1 MQDVNPFLLLTLAVA
16 VSMLVIPLLMRAAPR
31 LGLIDEP
38 DARKVHVSPVPR
50 VGGWG
55 IVIGG
60 LAPLLLSF
68 ELGPLL
74 QSYVAGV
81 AILFAFGVWDDA
93 RELSHW
99 TKFVGQ
105 ALAAA
110 VVVFY
115 GDLYVTRLPFLE
127 PDAVSPIAGRLFTL
141 FALVGA
147 INAINHSDGLDGL
160 AGGES
165 LLTLIAVAVLGYVAG
180 DSLSVGIALA
190 TIGGILGFL
199 RYNSHPAR
207 VFMGDSGSQALGFT
221 LAFLVVYLTQ
231 VTHTASSPALALLLL
246 GLPIADILVVLWQ
259 RIRSG
264 GHWLKASRNHMHHR
278 LLQLGFEHYETVIII
293 YSVQAA
299 LVVAGVVMRYE
310 ADWAVLGVYAAIVGA
325 LFVSVARAER
335 NEFRVRRERP
345 AGSLAG
351 TTVGKLLRQPS
362 LRSAPFWLISAVVPA
377 FMLFASLWVA
387 RVPPDFAVVAGLL
400 ACIVIA
406 EMLRASAA
414 RSIVARAAIYAAAI
428 FSAYLLV
435 FYPGAADA
443 PVRAVTIGVIG
454 LLAAAIAVY
463 VRMGTRQEFGTTP
476 TDYLVVFGILA
487 LIAFG
492 IVDVGSR
499 TIVELVAYA
508 IVLLYGC
515 EIALDRAAAGR
526 WPLLH
531 VSTVATLTILA
542 FRGAL

>member
-1 MQDVNPFLLLTLAVA
+1 MEGINPFLMLTLAVG
-16 VSMLVIPLLMRAAPR
+16 VSMIVIPLLMRAAPR
-31 LGLIDEP
+31 LGLIDVP
-38 DARKVHVSPVPR
+38 DPRKVHANPVPR

-60 LAPLLLSF
+60 LVPPMLSF

-74 QSYVAGV
+74 QSYIAGA
-81 AILFAFGVWDDA
+81 AILFVFGVWDDA
-93 RELSHW
+93 RDLGHW

-105 ALAAA
+105 SLAAC

-127 PDAVSPIAGRLFTL
+127 PDALSPIAGRLFTV

-147 INAINHSDGLDGL
+147 INALNHSDGLDGL

-165 LLTLIAVAVLGYVAG
+165 LLTLIAVAVLSYVAG
-180 DSLSVGIALA
+180 DGLALGIALSM
-190 TIGGILGFL
+190 IGGILGFL

-246 GLPIADILVVLWQ
+246 GLPIADILAVLWQ
-259 RIRSG
+259 RIHSG
-264 GHWLKASRNHMHHR
+264 GHWFKASRNHIHHR
-278 LLQLGFEHYETVIII
+278 LLQLGFEHHETVIII
-293 YSVQAA
+293 YSIHAA
-299 LVVAGVVMRYE
+299 LVVCGVVMRYE
-310 ADWAVLGVYAAIVGA
+310 ADWAVLGVYAAIVGVVFA
-325 LFVSVARAER
+325 SVTRAER
-335 NEFRVRRERP
+335 NGWRLRRERP
-345 AGSLAG
+345 PSIDDTA
-351 TTVGKLLRQPS
+351 VGRLLGRPLLR
-362 LRSAPFWLISAVVPA
+362 RAPLWLISAVVPA
-377 FMLFASLWVA
+377 FMLFTSLWVA
-387 RVPPDFAVVAGLL
+387 RVPADFAIVAGLL
-400 ACIVIA
+400 ACIVVA
-406 EMLRASAA
+406 DMLLTRTA
-414 RSIVARAAIYAAAI
+414 RSIGARAAIYAAAI
-428 FSAYLLV
+428 FSAYLLI
-435 FYPGAADA
+435 FYPGAAGT
-443 PVRAVTIGVIG
+443 PVRAAAVCVIG

-463 VRMGTRQEFGTTP
+463 VRLSARKEFGTTP
-476 TDYLVVFGILA
+476 TDYLMAFGTLA

-492 IVDVGSR
+492 LADVGSR

-515 EIALDRAAAGR
+515 EIALDRAAVRR

>member
-1 MQDVNPFLLLTLAVA
+1 
-16 VSMLVIPLLMRAAPR
+16 MRAAPR
-31 LGLIDEP
+31 LGLLDVP
-38 DARKVHVSPVPR
+38 DPRKVHSNPVPR

-68 ELGPLL
+68 PLDPLL
-74 QSYVAGV
+74 NSYVAGV

-93 RELSHW
+93 SELGHW
-99 TKFVGQ
+99 TKFAGQ
-105 ALAAA
+105 VLAASI
-110 VVVFY
+110 VVFY
-115 GDLYVTRLPFLE
+115 GDLYVTRLPFLD
-127 PDAVSPIAGRLFTL
+127 PDAMSPIAARLFTV
-141 FALVGA
+141 FALIGA

-165 LLTLIAVAVLGYVAG
+165 LLTLIAVAVLGYVGG
-180 DSLSVGIALA
+180 DGLAVGIALA

-246 GLPIADILVVLWQ
+246 GLPIADILAVFWQ
-259 RIRSG
+259 RMRSG
-264 GHWLKASRNHMHHR
+264 GHWFRATRNHLHHR
-278 LLQLGFEHYETVIII
+278 LLDLKFEHYETVIII

-299 LVVAGVVMRYE
+299 LVICGVIMRYE
-310 ADWAVLGVYAAIVGA
+310 ADWAVLAVYAAIVGA
-325 LFVSVARAER
+325 LFTCVAYAER
-335 NEFRVRRERP
+335 SGWRVRRDRP
-345 AGSLAG
+345 APSLEQSAVGSL
-351 TTVGKLLRQPS
+351 LR
-362 LRSAPFWLISAVVPA
+362 RAPLWLISAVVPG

-387 RVPPDFAVVAGLL
+387 RVPRDFAIVAGVL
-400 ACIVIA
+400 ACVVLA
-406 EMLRASAA
+406 EMLRERVG
-414 RSIVARAAIYAAAI
+414 RSIVARVAIYAAAI
-428 FSAYLLV
+428 FSAYLLI
-435 FYPGAADA
+435 FYPGAADT
-443 PVRAVTIGVIG
+443 PVRVATIGVIG
-454 LLAAAIAVY
+454 LLATAIAVY
-463 VRMGTRQEFGTTP
+463 VRWAAQQEFGATP

-492 IVDVGSR
+492 VADVGSR

-515 EIALDRAAAGR
+515 EIVLGRAATRR

-531 VSTVATLTILA
+531 VSTIATLTILA
-542 FRGAL
+542 FRGTL

>member
-1 MQDVNPFLLLTLAVA
+1 MQGVNPFLLLTLAVA

-31 LGLIDEP
+31 LRLLDVP
-38 DARKVHVSPVPR
+38 DARKVHSSPVPR

-68 ELGPLL
+68 PLDPLL
-74 QSYVAGV
+74 ESYVAGV

-93 RELSHW
+93 RELGHW
-99 TKFVGQ
+99 TKLVGQ
-105 ALAAA
+105 VLAAS

-115 GDLYVTRLPFLE
+115 GDLYATRLPFLE
-127 PDAVSPIAGRLFTL
+127 PDALSPIAARLFTV

-180 DSLSVGIALA
+180 DALAVGIALA

-207 VFMGDSGSQALGFT
+207 VFMGDAGSQALGFT
-221 LAFLVVYLTQ
+221 LAFLAVYLTQ
-231 VTHTASSPALALLLL
+231 VAHTASSPALALLLL
-246 GLPIADILVVLWQ
+246 GLPIADILAVLWQ

-264 GHWLKASRNHMHHR
+264 GHWFRATRNHLHHR
-278 LLQLGFEHYETVIII
+278 LLGLEFEHYETVIII
-293 YSVQAA
+293 YSVQAV
-299 LVVAGVVMRYE
+299 LVVCGVLMRYE
-310 ADWAVLGVYAAIVGA
+310 ADWAVLAVYAAIVGA
-325 LFVSVARAER
+325 LFTCVAYAER
-335 NEFRVRRERP
+335 RGWRVRRERS
-345 AGSLAG
+345 AHSQSA
-351 TTVGKLLRQPS
+351 VGGALRSPLLR
-362 LRSAPFWLISAVVPA
+362 RAPLWLISALVPG

-387 RVPPDFAVVAGLL
+387 RVPRDFSIVAGLL
-400 ACIVIA
+400 ACVVVA
-406 EMLRASAA
+406 ERLRASVG

-428 FSAYLLV
+428 FSAYLLI
-435 FYPGAADA
+435 FYPGAGDI
-443 PVRAVTIGVIG
+443 PVRAATFGVIG
-454 LLAAAIAVY
+454 VLAVAIAVY
-463 VRMGTRQEFGTTP
+463 VRSPAQQEFGTTP
-476 TDYLVVFGILA
+476 TDYLVVFGMLA

-492 IVDVGSR
+492 IADVGSR

-515 EIALDRAAAGR
+515 EIALGRVAAARR

>member
-1 MQDVNPFLLLTLAVA
+1 
-16 VSMLVIPLLMRAAPR
+16 MRAAPR
-31 LGLIDEP
+31 LGLLDVP
-38 DARKVHVSPVPR
+38 DPRKVHSNPVPR

-68 ELGPLL
+68 PLDPLL
-74 QSYVAGV
+74 NSYVAGV

-93 RELSHW
+93 SELGHW
-99 TKFVGQ
+99 TKFAGQ
-105 ALAAA
+105 VLAASI
-110 VVVFY
+110 VVFY
-115 GDLYVTRLPFLE
+115 GDLYVTRLPFLD
-127 PDAVSPIAGRLFTL
+127 PDAMSPIAARLFTV
-141 FALVGA
+141 FALIGA

-165 LLTLIAVAVLGYVAG
+165 LLTLIAVAVLGYVGG
-180 DSLSVGIALA
+180 DGLAVGIALA

-221 LAFLVVYLTQ
+221 LAFLAVYLTQ

-246 GLPIADILVVLWQ
+246 GLPIADILAVLWQ
-259 RIRSG
+259 RIRG
-264 GHWLKASRNHMHHR
+264 GGNWFRATRNHLHHR
-278 LLQLGFEHYETVIII
+278 LLDLKFEHYEAVVII

-299 LVVAGVVMRYE
+299 LVVCGVIMRYK
-310 ADWAVLGVYAAIVGA
+310 ADWAVLAVYAALVGA
-325 LFVSVARAER
+325 LFASVAYAER
-335 NEFRVRRERP
+335 SGWRVRRGRP
-345 AGSLAG
+345 APALEQSAVG
-351 TTVGKLLRQPS
+351 TLLR
-362 LRSAPFWLISAVVPA
+362 RAPLWLISAGVPG

-387 RVPPDFAVVAGLL
+387 RVPRDFAIVAGLL
-400 ACIVIA
+400 ACVVVA
-406 EMLRASAA
+406 ELLRASVA
-414 RSIVARAAIYAAAI
+414 RSIFARAAIYAAAI
-428 FSAYLLV
+428 FSAYLLI
-435 FYPGAADA
+435 FYPGAADT
-443 PVRAVTIGVIG
+443 PVRVATIGVIG
-454 LLAAAIAVY
+454 LLAVAIAVY
-463 VRMGTRQEFGTTP
+463 VRWSAQQEFGTTP

-515 EIALDRAAAGR
+515 EIVLGRTPPVRR

-531 VSTVATLTILA
+531 VSTVASLTILA

>member
-1 MQDVNPFLLLTLAVA
+1 
-16 VSMLVIPLLMRAAPR
+16 MRAAPR
-31 LGLIDEP
+31 LGLLDVP
-38 DARKVHVSPVPR
+38 DPRKVHSNPVPR

-68 ELGPLL
+68 PLDPLL
-74 QSYVAGV
+74 NSYVAGV

-93 RELSHW
+93 SELGHW
-99 TKFVGQ
+99 TKFAGQ
-105 ALAAA
+105 VLAASI
-110 VVVFY
+110 VVFY

-127 PDAVSPIAGRLFTL
+127 PDALSPVAARLFTV

-165 LLTLIAVAVLGYVAG
+165 LLTLIAVAILGYVGG
-180 DSLSVGIALA
+180 DGIAVGIALA
-190 TIGGILGFL
+190 TIGGVLGFL

-221 LAFLVVYLTQ
+221 LAFLAVYLTQ

-246 GLPIADILVVLWQ
+246 GLPIADILAVLWQ
-259 RIRSG
+259 RIRSRG
-264 GHWLKASRNHMHHR
+264 NWFRATRNHLHHR
-278 LLQLGFEHYETVIII
+278 LLDLKFEHYETVVII

-299 LVVAGVVMRYE
+299 LVVCGVTMRYE
-310 ADWAVLGVYAAIVGA
+310 ADWAVLAVYAAIVGG
-325 LFVSVARAER
+325 LFACVAYAER
-335 NEFRVRRERP
+335 SGWRVRRERSAP
-345 AGSLAG
+345 
-351 TTVGKLLRQPS
+351 TVEQGAVRSLLR
-362 LRSAPFWLISAVVPA
+362 RAPLWLISAVVPA

-387 RVPPDFAVVAGLL
+387 RVPRDFAIVAGLL
-400 ACIVIA
+400 ACVVVA
-406 EMLRASAA
+406 EMLRASVARSIVA

-428 FSAYLLV
+428 FSAYLLI
-435 FYPGAADA
+435 FYPGVADT
-443 PVRAVTIGVIG
+443 PVRVVTIGVIG
-454 LLAAAIAVY
+454 LLAVAIAVY
-463 VRMGTRQEFGTTP
+463 VRVSAQKDFGTTP

-492 IVDVGSR
+492 IVDAGSR

-515 EIALDRAAAGR
+515 EIVLGRAPARR

-542 FRGAL
+542 FRGVL